1 MRRGMPYADDAT
13 GGRAGVFCNIISF
26 VKAKEEG
33 GRSLRPRGRPD
44 RREGSFMGAGRRLAE
59 AARRSAWLLLLGAA
73 LLLLSVALYFIHYL
87 VFRDAHHI
95 FIYLLGDLAFMPI
108 EVLLVTLIVDR
119 LLGAR
124 EKRQTMEKMNMVIG
138 AFFSEMGL
146 DLLTRL
152 IRSGSCP
159 AEMAAGLKFNARWSD
174 ADFRRAA
181 ERVKGFD
188 YVLDRER
195 TDLYELRS
203 FLTSK
208 RDFFL
213 RMLENPTLLEHDT
226 FTDLL
231 WATDHLSEELLFRRG
246 LDDISR
252 PDFDHLEADARR
264 VFHLLIFEWLHY
276 LVHLKNN
283 YPYLFS
289 LAVRTNPF
297 DEEACVEIG

>member
-1 MRRGMPYADDAT
+1 MKDRLDALKQALRGS
-13 GGRAGVFCNIISF
+13 G
-26 VKAKEEG
+26 
-33 GRSLRPRGRPD
+33 
-44 RREGSFMGAGRRLAE
+44 
-59 AARRSAWLLLLGAA
+59 WLLLLGAA
-73 LLLLSVALYFIHYL
+73 LLFLSAALYLVHYL
-87 VFRDAHHI
+87 IFRDPHHI
-95 FIYLLGDLAFMPI
+95 YIYLLGDLAFMPI

-124 EKRQTMEKMNMVIG
+124 EKRITMEKMNMVIG

-146 DLLTRL
+146 ELLTRL

-159 AEMAAGLKFNARWSD
+159 AEMAAGLKFSGRWED

-181 ERVKGFD
+181 ERVKGHQ

-195 TDLYELRS
+195 TDLYDLRS
-203 FLTSK
+203 FLTEK
-208 RDFFL
+208 REFFL

-231 WATDHLSEELLFRRG
+231 WAVDHLSEELLFRKG
-246 LDDISR
+246 LDDISD
-252 PDFDHLEADARR
+252 PDYAHLEADVRR

-297 DEEACVEIG
+297 DEEACVEIR

>member
-1 MRRGMPYADDAT
+1 MET
-13 GGRAGVFCNIISF
+13 
-26 VKAKEEG
+26 
-33 GRSLRPRGRPD
+33 
-44 RREGSFMGAGRRLAE
+44 
-59 AARRSAWLLLLGAA
+59 ARRSGWLFLLGAA
-73 LLLLSVALYFIHYL
+73 LLLLSAILYFIHYL
-87 VFRDAHHI
+87 IFRDPHHI
-95 FIYLLGDLAFMPI
+95 YIYLLGDLAFMPI
-108 EVLLVTLIVDR
+108 EVLLLTLIVDR
-119 LLGAR
+119 MLGAR
-124 EKRQTMEKMNMVIG
+124 EKRATMEKMNMVIG

-146 DLLTRL
+146 ELLNHL

-159 AEMAAGLKFNARWSD
+159 AEMAARLKFSAAWSD
-174 ADFRRAA
+174 ADFRKAA
-181 ERVKGFD
+181 DWVKGFD

-203 FLTSK
+203 FLNSR

-231 WATDHLSEELLFRRG
+231 WAVDHLSEELLFRKG
-246 LDDISR
+246 LDDISD
-252 PDFDHLEADARR
+252 PDFAHLEGDVRR

-297 DEEACVEIG
+297 DEEACVEIA